1 MQHTRILL
9 VASLIACCS
18 CSFAAKPE
26 VRDTHASLLDVS
38 ARQKELRAMTSPRVK
53 SAIEH
58 LDSCVSLPV
67 VQAPQGRIAIPHH
80 YLTGSDGPINPAE
93 HVATVPYNA
102 FERRITAGM
111 NRYVAT
117 ADQKEAAC
125 AQQQIHLWAQAN
137 ELLDY
142 DPKESSQAWYQVE
155 WTLAS
160 AAVTESVLINDSA
173 LDSAMLQQDTTWLDR
188 VAHRMIAFEATHPA
202 HNNHHAWRALGAVAT
217 GVVSSDNKLFQ
228 WGVDVFRE
236 EVDQIDARGA
246 FPLEMQRKENSIHYQ
261 AFALQPLIPIAE
273 FAERQGIPLYTY
285 TSKSGKTIQD
295 AVLFLT
301 QAVANPTIVTA
312 YTTVPQKLRPLSRDF
327 YCFGEFYVHRLPS
340 RPESIAMKAD
350 MQEPTDASRIGGNTT
365 VLAGETR

>member
-1 MQHTRILL
+1 MQRTRVLL
-9 VASLIACCS
+9 ATFVAVS
-18 CSFAAKPE
+18 CMQSFAAKPE
-26 VRDTHASLLDVS
+26 VRDEHASLIDVG
-38 ARQKELRAMTSPRVK
+38 ARQKALRSASSPRVK

-58 LDSCVSLPV
+58 LDSCVALPV
-67 VQAPQGRIAIPHH
+67 VQAPQGRMVIPRH

-93 HVATVPYNA
+93 HEATVPYNA

-117 ADQKEAAC
+117 ADQKEAVC

-160 AAVTESVLINDSA
+160 VSVTESVLVNDSA
-173 LDSAMLQQDTTWLDR
+173 LDAAMLQQDKAWLGR
-188 VAHRMIAFEATHPA
+188 VAHRMIDFEATHPA

-217 GVVSSDNKLFQ
+217 GVVSGDAKLFQ
-228 WGVDVFRE
+228 WGADVFRE

-273 FAERQGIPLYTY
+273 FAERQGVPLYAY

-301 QAVANPTIVTA
+301 QAVADPSIVSV

-327 YCFGEFYVHRLPS
+327 YCFGEFYVHRFPS
-340 RPESIAMKAD
+340 RPESMAMKAD
-350 MQEPTDASRIGGNTT
+350 MQEPTYASRIGGNTT
-365 VLAGETR
+365 VLAGDTR